1 MATGRTTAGVG
12 FTRVGEERTHRIFE
26 STTDNVVRFTFDTV
40 SQTWF
45 TLRDEIRARGAKRGK
60 GIEEGELELAA
71 IGEQPGMRHFDVASR
86 DRDRVTL
93 LGSVTPL
100 GNLTANASLAIGKD
114 DYLES
119 VFGLRDNNHHV
130 YGVGVGLPA
139 EGSGDPGGV
148 VLLRAVRRAVTLAT
162 GQATRPSSST
172 PHGTG
177 RPTAT
182 DKAHSFLV
190 TMGIARI
197 AEKVDLHLAYDFSR
211 TRAIYNYITGPVPD
225 RTLPEEVIVPSSLPT
240 PTELPPT
247 LSELQRATADVTYP
261 LSARLSVGLS
271 YWYEQYR
278 VQDFTLDIDANPA
291 LVRGQAL
298 LIGYLYQ
305 PYTAH
310 TVWGRLVYHW

>member
-12 FTRVGEERTHRIFE
+12 LTRVGEERTHRIFE

-40 SQTWF
+40 SQTWL
-45 TLRDEIRARGAKRGK
+45 TLRAKYEHGQKRGK

-71 IGEQPGMRHFDVASR
+71 IGEQPGMRHFDIASR
-86 DRDRVTL
+86 DRDRVTI
-93 LGSVTPL
+93 LGSVSPV
-100 GNLTANASLAIGKD
+100 GNLTANASLAVGKD

-119 VFGLRDNNHHV
+119 EFGLRDNNHHV
-130 YGVGVGLPA
+130 YSRRRGLPA
-139 EGSGDPGGV
+139 EGSGDPG
-148 VLLRAVRRAVTLAT
+148 RRRTPTSGTTRCHAPDR
-162 GQATRPSSST
+162 QATPPSSST
-172 PHGTG
+172 PRGTG
-177 RPTAT
+177 RPTAPIKRIRSWST
-182 DKAHSFLV
+182 WS
-190 TMGIARI
+190 IARI

-225 RTLPEEVIVPSSLPT
+225 RTLPEEVVVPSSLPT

>member
-1 MATGRTTAGVG
+1 
-12 FTRVGEERTHRIFE
+12 
-26 STTDNVVRFTFDTV
+26 
-40 SQTWF
+40 
-45 TLRDEIRARGAKRGK
+45 
-60 GIEEGELELAA
+60 
-71 IGEQPGMRHFDVASR
+71 MRHFDVASR

-93 LGSVTPL
+93 LGSVSPF

-119 VFGLRDNNHHV
+119 EFGLRDNNHHV
-130 YGVGVGLPA
+130 YSRRRGLPA

-148 VLLRAVRRAVTLAT
+148 VTPTSGTTRCHAPDR
-162 GQATRPSSST
+162 QATPPSSST

-177 RPTAT
+177 RPTAPIKRIRSWST
-182 DKAHSFLV
+182 WS
-190 TMGIARI
+190 IARI

-271 YWYEQYR
+271 YWVRTIPGAGLHAGYR
-278 VQDFTLDIDANPA
+278 RQSRARSRPGAAHRLPVSAVHSAHGLGTTRVS
-291 LVRGQAL
+291 LVRAL
-298 LIGYLYQ
+298 RTWGSCTFNL
-305 PYTAH
+305 A
-310 TVWGRLVYHW
+310 TVGGKEWTWRAVSTSL